1 MTNSAQLAL
10 GGFLTFVA
18 GIAWNVRYSLRALAA
33 PPHTYDGPLMIGG
46 FIAAAGVVAASVGLR
61 GLESGR

>member
-10 GGFLTFVA
+10 AGFLTFVA
-18 GIAWNVRYSLRALAA
+18 GIVWNVRSSLRALAA
-33 PPHTYDGPLMIGG
+33 PPHTYDGRLMIGG